1 MRSRLILSYSYICI
15 SFWNQWISESVSIQ
29 YCITLCTLSVSAPN
43 THTQWSG
50 ELHKGCRGLGW
61 RKGTI
66 MLHLPTYI
74 HCSLSPMVHI
84 QYACISCYF
93 VICWPALADSQLR
106 IHYVDVLKMLRLLTL
121 EPQLTHQMVCCRTTW
136 SCDLTNK
143 SASTSNPWCC
153 ARLFFKGSKS
163 NLTIPYRK
171 QNRCLHGKMVTSTDF
186 LSLIYY

>member
-1 MRSRLILSYSYICI
+1 MNQFLFNIVLHYAYYQFRLQTPIPSD
-15 SFWNQWISESVSIQ
+15 QESSIKD
-29 YCITLCTLSVSAPN
+29 VGG
-43 THTQWSG
+43 WVG
-50 ELHKGCRGLGW
+50 E
-61 RKGTI
+61 KGTI